1 MSAPEAKDI
10 LAEICAR
17 KRATVAKRKKERPFA
32 EVERLALSAPPARGF
47 ARALSAKTD
56 KGLYALIAEIKKA
69 SPSAGLIRP
78 DFDPVALAQAY
89 ARGGAACLSILT
101 EEDYFQGSDIHLQLA
116 REAVPLPVL
125 RKDFM
130 LEPYQVAE
138 ARAIGAD
145 CILLIMAALTDA
157 LARDLESYAVSL
169 GLDVLV
175 EVHDEAE
182 FDRALELRSPL
193 IGVNNRNLKTLKTDL
208 AVTERLSHR
217 LPKNRVLV
225 SESGLK
231 TSVDLA
237 RMARSGARR
246 FLIGES
252 LMKERNVEAAT
263 RALLLQE
270 AANV

>member
-1 MSAPEAKDI
+1 MSDV

-17 KRATVAKRKKERPFA
+17 KRETVTRRQKDMPFA
-32 EVERLALSAPPARGF
+32 EVERLAQTAPPVRGF
-47 ARALSAKTD
+47 AAALSAKAES
-56 KGLYALIAEIKKA
+56 GHYALIAEIKKA
-69 SPSAGLIRP
+69 SPSAGLIRA
-78 DFDPVALAQAY
+78 DFDPVALAQSY
-89 ARGGAACLSILT
+89 HRGGAACLSILT
-101 EEDYFQGSDIHLQLA
+101 EEDYFQGSDVYLQLA

-157 LARDLESYAVSL
+157 LAQELEDYAVSL

-175 EVHDEAE
+175 EVHDEE
-182 FDRALELRSPL
+182 DFDRALKLKSPL

-217 LPKNRVLV
+217 LPRNRVLV

-231 TSVDLA
+231 TPMDLA
-237 RMARSGARR
+237 RMARSGAKR

-270 AANV
+270 AASA

>member
-1 MSAPEAKDI
+1 MNDV

-17 KRATVAKRKKERPFA
+17 KRDSVSRRKKEKPFS
-32 EVERLALSAPPARGF
+32 EVERQAAAAPPTRGF
-47 ARALSAKTD
+47 AAALSAKAD
-56 KGLYALIAEIKKA
+56 RGVYALIAEIKKA
-69 SPSAGLIRP
+69 SPSAGLIRA

-89 ARGGAACLSILT
+89 ARGGAVCLSILT
-101 EEDYFQGSDIHLQLA
+101 EEDYFQGSDIYLQLA
-116 REAVPLPVL
+116 REAVPLPIL

-157 LARDLESYAVSL
+157 LAQELESYAFSL

-175 EVHDEAE
+175 EVHDEEE
-182 FDRALELRSPL
+182 FDRALLLKSPL

-217 LPKNRVLV
+217 LPRNRVLV

-231 TSVDLA
+231 TPLDLA
-237 RMARSGARR
+237 RMARTGARR

-252 LMKERNVEAAT
+252 LMRERNVEAAT

-270 AANV
+270 ATSG